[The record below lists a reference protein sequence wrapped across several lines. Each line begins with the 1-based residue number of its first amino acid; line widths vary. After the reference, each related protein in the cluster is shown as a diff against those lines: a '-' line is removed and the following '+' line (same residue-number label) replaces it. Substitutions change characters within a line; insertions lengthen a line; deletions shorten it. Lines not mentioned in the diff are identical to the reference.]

1 MSIAPGPAARG
12 RRSRRPLD
20 LSRPGDRS
28 ALVAIGLAAV
38 FGLLILSPNVGGPEP
53 GNPAAIAADP
63 RFARCGGTIADVE
76 YAFTIAH
83 ARDYQR
89 YLPTVGRLSELEI
102 DPPALVVVYRE
113 PQFAARRSPAAS
125 GAAPAPTPT
134 PRPATVRDICVY
146 VGVAGQGELNYLTSV
161 SIAGLRA
168 TPDGPVL
175 VPRPET

>member
-1 MSIAPGPAARG
+1 MSIAPDAAARG
-12 RRSRRPLD
+12 RPARMRLN

-28 ALVAIGLAAV
+28 ALVAIGIAAV
-38 FGLLILSPNVGGPEP
+38 LGLLIWSPNVGGPEP

-63 RFARCGGTIADVE
+63 RLPRCGGTLADVE
-76 YAFTIAH
+76 YAFTIPH

-89 YLPTVGRLSELEI
+89 YLPAVGRFSELEI

-113 PQFAARRSPAAS
+113 PLIPARRSPAGS
-125 GAAPAPTPT
+125 GGAPAPTPT
-134 PRPATVRDICVY
+134 PRPASVRDVCVY
-146 VGVAGQGELNYLTSV
+146 VGVAGQGELNYLTNV

-175 VPRPET
+175 VPRPQT